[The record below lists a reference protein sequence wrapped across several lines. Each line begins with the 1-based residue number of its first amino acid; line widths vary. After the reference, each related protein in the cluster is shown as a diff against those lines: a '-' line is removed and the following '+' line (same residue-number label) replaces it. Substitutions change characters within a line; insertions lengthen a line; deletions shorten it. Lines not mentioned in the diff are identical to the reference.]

1 MKGEHSIQ
9 VLYKNNSLCVRGSIS
24 KVSQVD
30 PGDAFPAVRAVQLG
44 VVLRNLTARWNRISP
59 HTYAIRTTAPK
70 YVDTTLAPSEELL
83 WLRTTLCFR
92 EGGGWEV
99 LEFCEAAGELP
110 GGIDE
115 EIVFPSTVLE
125 VVTIAHKYAV
135 PAESLGFYMP
145 DYGFSSVAKV

>member
-1 MKGEHSIQ
+1 M
-9 VLYKNNSLCVRGSIS
+9 
-24 KVSQVD
+24 
-30 PGDAFPAVRAVQLG
+30 RASS
-44 VVLRNLTARWNRISP
+44 VVLRNLTAGWNRISP
-59 HTYAIRTTAPK
+59 HTYSIRTTAPR

-99 LEFCEAAGELP
+99 LEFCEAVGELP